1 MRFGLEFLERFDTG
15 PPHQLCGAVY
25 SGLRA
30 SKSGVSGLGR
40 SSSKCGPGRAPRCRP
55 ARASCLMLSGS
66 VELLDAV
73 KLLDVSGWVGVLFPP
88 PQAGFGEFLL
98 KPSLFVM
105 RRSEDRP
112 EFDWPCRT

>member
-73 KLLDVSGWVGVLFPP
+73 KLLDVSGWVGVIFPP
-88 PQAGFGEFLL
+88 PPIRIRGDLDVSGPASRRAGEGL
-98 KPSLFVM
+98 
-105 RRSEDRP
+105 RA
-112 EFDWPCRT
+112 